1 MNYGKDKCEILI
13 AILKYVWKNG
23 IERKKIK
30 LTHKKRRKN
39 RNK

>member
-23 IERKKIK
+23 IERKKSS
-30 LTHKKRRKN
+30 
-39 RNK
+39 